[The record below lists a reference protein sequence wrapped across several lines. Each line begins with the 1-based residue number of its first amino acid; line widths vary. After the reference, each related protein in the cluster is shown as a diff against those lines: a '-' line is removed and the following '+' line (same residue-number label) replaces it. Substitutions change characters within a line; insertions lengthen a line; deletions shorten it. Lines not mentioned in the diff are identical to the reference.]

1 MNKEKQKWFLAEL
14 YHKYSNYFPADLWA
28 YLIMIAI
35 IAIAAIFI
43 L

>member
-1 MNKEKQKWFLAEL
+1 MNNEKEENFLVGM
-14 YHKYSNYFPADLWA
+14 YRRYNKYVPADLWA
-28 YLIMIAI
+28 YLIMIVI